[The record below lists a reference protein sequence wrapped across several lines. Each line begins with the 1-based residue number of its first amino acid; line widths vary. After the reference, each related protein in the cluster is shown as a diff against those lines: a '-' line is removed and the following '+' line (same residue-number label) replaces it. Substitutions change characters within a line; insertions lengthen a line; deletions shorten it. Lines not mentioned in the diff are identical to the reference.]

1 MGFTG
6 RESPSKWPCCL
17 QAWDN
22 RPEGPNPQD
31 KISDTAWQTH
41 KRCHTD
47 EKPFACGVC
56 GKLFKQRGNVKP
68 HIENVHEKKNK
79 AICNFPRCGKHFTT
93 IGNLKV
99 RTRL

>member
-1 MGFTG
+1 MPDTL
-6 RESPSKWPCCL
+6 S
-17 QAWDN
+17 DN
-22 RPEGPNPQD
+22 
-31 KISDTAWQTH
+31 TLQTH

-79 AICNFPRCGKHFTT
+79 SVCNFPRCGKPFTT

-99 RTRL
+99 SAELLQGWSKFPMTF